1 MKITQKADF
10 YIYAL
15 IGLMCLILIGHFLPN
30 LSQFKV
36 VEGMTSGYQGYEGE
50 QQSDPMFLATKN
62 AANISVLKS
71 EIDGIVELKK
81 LVEDISG
88 QVALNSYNIKQIV
101 EASSK
106 QANAINESAEENLS
120 SPPA

>member
-1 MKITQKADF
+1 MKLKMMNSDF

-15 IGLMCLILIGHFLPN
+15 IAVMCLLLLGHFLPN

-36 VEGMTSGYQGYEGE
+36 VEGMTSGYQGYESE
-50 QQSDPMFLATKN
+50 QQNDPMFLATKN

-71 EIDGIVELKK
+71 EIDGIAELKK

-88 QVALNSYNIKQIV
+88 QVALNSYYIKQIV

-120 SPPA
+120 TPA